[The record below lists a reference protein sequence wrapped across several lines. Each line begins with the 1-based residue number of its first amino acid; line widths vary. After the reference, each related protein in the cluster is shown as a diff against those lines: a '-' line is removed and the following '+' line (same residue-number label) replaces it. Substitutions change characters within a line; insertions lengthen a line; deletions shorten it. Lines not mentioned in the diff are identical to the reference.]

1 MSEVET
7 EQAEYDDS
15 ATSEM
20 GTIDSGDVES
30 QEADTLDDTPKQ
42 EAQPE
47 NDDYIPDDQITE
59 KVRKRFDTLT
69 AKAGEAE
76 RARVQEASEK
86 AALQARLDAI
96 EKAKEDEV
104 LAQQPPAPP
113 STEDIFDPEEFE
125 RKNLA
130 YLQERDAFIAEQAEV
145 RARQRAREEYAQQAQ
160 LQETQK
166 LVTDYT
172 SKVQEF
178 AKESPDFQDVV
189 RQQLTGLDQ
198 DVALELMKL
207 GPEASYYVAKNP
219 ELRNEL
225 HFADDSTRQR
235 ILGRIETKITGG
247 PQPRKITGAGD
258 TIDSLNTTGAT
269 LESDPIKKLGGRI
282 E

>member
-1 MSEVET
+1 VSEVET

-20 GTIDSGDVES
+20 GTIDSGEVES

-130 YLQERDAFIAEQAEV
+130 YLQERDAFIAGQAEV
-145 RARQRAREEYAQQAQ
+145 RGKQQAREELAHQAQ

>member
-1 MSEVET
+1 VSEVET

-30 QEADTLDDTPKQ
+30 QEADTLDDAPNQ
-42 EAQPE
+42 EAPPE

-96 EKAKEDEV
+96 DKAKEDEV

-130 YLQERDAFIAEQAEV
+130 YLQERDAFIAGQAVV
-145 RARQRAREEYAQQAQ
+145 RAKQQAREEFAQQAQ
-160 LQETQK
+160 LQQTQK

-172 SKVQEF
+172 SRVQEF
-178 AKESPDFQDVV
+178 AKEAPDFQEIV
-189 RQQLTGLDQ
+189 RQQLTGLNQ
-198 DVALELMKL
+198 DVALELMKI
-207 GPEASYYVAKNP
+207 GPGASYYVAKNP

-225 HFADDSTRQR
+225 HFADYSTRQR
-235 ILGRIETKITGG
+235 ILGRIEAKITGG

>member
-20 GTIDSGDVES
+20 GTIDSGEVES

>member
-1 MSEVET
+1 VSEVET

>member
-1 MSEVET
+1 LSET

-30 QEADTLDDTPKQ
+30 QEADTLDDAPNQ
-42 EAQPE
+42 EAPPE

-69 AKAGEAE
+69 A
-76 RARVQEASEK
+76 
-86 AALQARLDAI
+86 LQARLDAI
-96 EKAKEDEV
+96 DKAKEDEV

-130 YLQERDAFIAEQAEV
+130 YLQERDAFIAGQAVV
-145 RARQRAREEYAQQAQ
+145 RAKQQAREEFAQQAQ
-160 LQETQK
+160 LQQTQK

-172 SKVQEF
+172 SRVQEF
-178 AKESPDFQDVV
+178 AKEAPDFQEIV
-189 RQQLTGLDQ
+189 RQQLTGLNQ
-198 DVALELMKL
+198 DVALELMKI
-207 GPEASYYVAKNP
+207 GPGASYYVAKNP

-225 HFADDSTRQR
+225 HFADYSTRQR
-235 ILGRIETKITGG
+235 ILGRIEAKITGG

>member
-20 GTIDSGDVES
+20 GTIDSGEVES
-30 QEADTLDDTPKQ
+30 QEADTLEETPKQ

>member
-1 MSEVET
+1 VSEVEP

-20 GTIDSGDVES
+20 GTIDSGEVES

>member
-20 GTIDSGDVES
+20 GTIDSGEVET
-30 QEADTLDDTPKQ
+30 QEATTLEETPKQ
-42 EAQPE
+42 EAPPE
-47 NDDYIPDDQITE
+47 NDDYIPDDQITD

-96 EKAKEDEV
+96 DKAEEDKV

-130 YLQERDAFIAEQAEV
+130 YLQERDAFIAGQAEV
-145 RARQRAREEYAQQAQ
+145 RAKQQARQEFAQQAQ
-160 LQETQK
+160 LQETKK

-172 SKVQEF
+172 LRVQEF
-178 AKESPDFQDVV
+178 AKEAPDFQTVV
-189 RQQLTGLDQ
+189 QQQLTGLNQ

-207 GPEASYYVAKNP
+207 GPDASYYVAKNP

-225 HFADDSTRQR
+225 HFADEPTRQR

-247 PQPRKITGAGD
+247 PQPRTITAAGA

-269 LESDPIKKLGGRI
+269 LESDPIAKLGGRI